1 MNAKPRT
8 SFLTLPTEILLQIFS
23 YLGSAHLKQ
32 LSLTHL
38 PKYGQYFRNLTVH
51 GRVSQE
57 FIDRLAVLLKILD
70 ARCDC
75 LENFSIL
82 VPEQTPGVLELNPPC
97 LSQGLSNK
105 HLRALKLT
113 CSATLIAF
121 LTPLYFPSILQASLA
136 NKNINSNGNS
146 DNKIDNTNNNLVDD
160 SNVIQS
166 VYSLNHYVEKY
177 GSQITRA
184 HMSFEGLSDVWVAQ
198 LLINCPCLQE
208 LVLERKY
215 IDDNIEISDST
226 LDSIASLSNT
236 LKSLSFTTACDSPLT
251 EWFTYAGWRRMLGG
265 TSKLEKLDI
274 SGLHLK
280 FIAALLP
287 MIADFYKDHPL
298 WLKHTGPLNNIDLRS
313 RYRNELELMNL
324 IAVCKNNLLGLESS
338 YISDAVIKCLTL
350 YSPGIIRLCMTGDLL
365 NRRKSTLN
373 NIEKKLLNLETFQTW
388 KLSVKN
394 WPIGL
399 CIRFGKRKNEY
410 NCFTDDD
417 D

>member
-1 MNAKPRT
+1 MPELRMNAKPRT

-32 LSLTHL
+32 LSLTHRSL
-38 PKYGQYFRNLTVH
+38 HILTPTYHFR
-51 GRVSQE
+51 SE

-105 HLRALKLT
+105 HLRAL
-113 CSATLIAF
+113 
-121 LTPLYFPSILQASLA
+121 
-136 NKNINSNGNS
+136 
-146 DNKIDNTNNNLVDD
+146 NLFIHA
-160 SNVIQS
+160 VIQS

-226 LDSIASLSNT
+226 LDSIATLSNT

-287 MIADFYKDHPL
+287 IIADFYKDHPL

-313 RYRNELELMNL
+313 RYKNELELMNL

-399 CIRFGKRKNEY
+399 CIRFGKRK
-410 NCFTDDD
+410 T
-417 D
+417 

>member
-105 HLRALKLT
+105 HLRAL
-113 CSATLIAF
+113 
-121 LTPLYFPSILQASLA
+121 
-136 NKNINSNGNS
+136 
-146 DNKIDNTNNNLVDD
+146 NLFIHA
-160 SNVIQS
+160 VIQS

-298 WLKHTGPLNNIDLRS
+298 W
-313 RYRNELELMNL
+313 
-324 IAVCKNNLLGLESS
+324 
-338 YISDAVIKCLTL
+338 
-350 YSPGIIRLCMTGDLL
+350 
-365 NRRKSTLN
+365 
-373 NIEKKLLNLETFQTW
+373 
-388 KLSVKN
+388 
-394 WPIGL
+394 
-399 CIRFGKRKNEY
+399 
-410 NCFTDDD
+410 
-417 D
+417 